1 MIKMTTTVVAD
12 NRMKMGM
19 MLEYIVCG
27 NQPPNSV
34 LMVNPVRPAQKKHVP
49 QKNQAA
55 RFTLAWWKLYLYS
68 FATYYT

>member
-19 MLEYIVCG
+19 MFTYIVCG
-27 NQPPNSV
+27 NQSPNSG
-34 LMVNPVRPAQKKHVP
+34 LRVNPVRPAQTKHVP

-55 RFTLAWWKLYLYS
+55 QFTLAWWKLYLYS
-68 FATYYT
+68 FAMYHT